1 MKIVVLGGCALGRQ
15 GLPNV
20 LHKDEFEFLLPASAD
35 HVVARAF
42 REAERSQPRTFT

>member
-20 LHKDEFEFLLPASAD
+20 LHKDEFEFLLLASG
-35 HVVARAF
+35 
-42 REAERSQPRTFT
+42 RSRGGAGFSRS